1 MKLKRYSQLGTIVM
15 MAAASAFAHSAG
27 SPTGFSG
34 APNEFD
40 CTSCHGG
47 TANSGPGTLVIAFPD
62 ASGYVA
68 GQKYRLRVSIADP
81 TAKRWGFELS
91 DRKDMTAT
99 FAGAFATVADTN
111 TTQIQRQGNLQYATH
126 TTSGTF
132 NQQVTQAA
140 WEIDWTAPAAG
151 TGTVR
156 FYASGNAANGNG
168 NADPGDKIYTTN
180 LAVAEN
186 TASTTPPAITT
197 GNTVFSQLVFG
208 GGWYT
213 AMYFTNQTAAQ
224 VQFNVNFYTDS
235 ATTLSIGGSAFKTVL
250 IPPGGTSIVEAQ
262 NAGTSTTQGW
272 ATYDLPAGV
281 TGYGVFR
288 QSVAGKGDQ
297 EAVVPFASST
307 GTKAQLTFDE
317 STFTTAVAIW
327 YNGASNG
334 TITLMAKDESGGS
347 LGSAT
352 ITMMPGTKQAFAVT
366 DRLPSISG
374 HRGSL
379 VVSTGSG
386 SMAVLGLRF
395 GGSAFTSIPPAVAN

>member
-1 MKLKRYSQLGTIVM
+1 MKSKRYSQALSIFM
-15 MAAASAFAHSAG
+15 LAATHAFAYSSG
-27 SPTGFSG
+27 PDPGLSG
-34 APNEFD
+34 APGDGN
-40 CTSCHGG
+40 CTSCHTG
-47 TANSGPGTLVIAFPD
+47 TVNSGAGTLTITFPD
-62 ASGYVA
+62 PNGWVA
-68 GQKYRLRVSIADP
+68 GLKYRLKVSLSDP
-81 TAKRWGFELS
+81 TAKRWGFELTN
-91 DRKDMTAT
+91 RKEASTI
-99 FAGAFATVADTN
+99 FAGSFATVSGTS
-111 TTQIQRQGNLQYATH
+111 TTQIIRGAPQYVSH
-126 TTSGTF
+126 TLAGTF

-156 FYASGNAANGNG
+156 FYAAGNAANGDGANT
-168 NADPGDKIYTTN
+168 GDKIYTTN

-235 ATTLSIGGSAFKTVL
+235 ATTLSIGGSTFKTVL
-250 IPPGGTSIVEAQ
+250 IPAGGTTIVEAQ

-334 TITLMAKDESGGS
+334 TITLTAKDESGGS

-352 ITMMPGTKQAFAVT
+352 ITMTPGTKQAFAVT

-395 GGSAFTSIPPAVAN
+395 GGSAFTSIPPAAAN